1 MTWQLAIRAAAQPRL
16 LRASLCL
23 LILTAM
29 LSGAACTSLAK
40 EGLSGRTVSNV
51 LPATD
56 TPLGRLNQ
64 ALMAAHGSK
73 SGFKMVSVG
82 VQGLVARIDMIDAA
96 QRTLDVQSY
105 IFRNDKSGREVVKA
119 LIRAA
124 DRGVRVRVLVDD
136 GETISGDEKILSLS
150 AHAGLEVRIFNPLVY
165 RGHNRIRRAAEFLF
179 DKARVDYRMHDKLM
193 VADNAVGIIGGR
205 NIGDQYFQ
213 IDPQSQ
219 FGDDDVIVAGPVVP
233 QLSQVFDRFWNDPI
247 AVPAPAIDRGHTNGQ
262 ALDRYIAELA
272 QSSPAQH
279 TGEDDSLTDE
289 RPFQDLLSGKIML
302 HWAAA
307 KVIYDSPDK
316 KEVEKGK
323 LPGSLIYG
331 AITEQMKETA
341 TELLTV
347 TAYFIPSKDEL
358 SELKAAR
365 ERHVRVGVLTNSLKA
380 APSSEAHSGYMHY
393 RVRLLQEGVEL
404 YEVRALLGSA
414 RGSGQ
419 GQKISRHGNYA
430 LHAKLLIF
438 DRRRLFVG
446 SMNVDQRS
454 KHLNTEIGL
463 LIDSPELSAEV
474 ITRFDALTGPNN
486 SYRLSLQGNG
496 THPRLRWTTREGGT
510 TVNYDTEPADN
521 VWQRLKVRLLTWLPL
536 DREL

>member
-1 MTWQLAIRAAAQPRL
+1 
-16 LRASLCL
+16 
-23 LILTAM
+23 
-29 LSGAACTSLAK
+29 
-40 EGLSGRTVSNV
+40 
-51 LPATD
+51 
-56 TPLGRLNQ
+56 
-64 ALMAAHGSK
+64 MAAHGGK

-82 VQGLVARIDMIDAA
+82 VQGLRARIDMIDAA

-105 IFRNDKSGREVVKA
+105 IFRNDESGREVVKA
-119 LIRAA
+119 LLRAA

-136 GETISGDEKILSLS
+136 GETVSGDEKILSLS
-150 AHAGLEVRIFNPLVY
+150 ARAGFEVRIFNPLVY

-179 DKARVDYRMHDKLM
+179 DKARVDYRMHNKLM

-213 IDPQSQ
+213 IDPESQ

-233 QLSQVFDRFWNDPI
+233 QLSQVFDRFWNDPV
-247 AVPAPAIDRGHTNGQ
+247 AVPATAIDKGHTTAQ
-262 ALDRYIAELA
+262 ALDGYIAELS
-272 QSSPAQH
+272 QRSPVLH
-279 TGEDDSLTDE
+279 TGKDDSLPDE
-289 RPFQDLLSGKIML
+289 RPFQDLMDGKIML

-307 KVIYDSPDK
+307 TLIYDSPEK

-323 LPGSLIYG
+323 LPGRLIYR
-331 AITEQMKETA
+331 AITEQMKETT

-358 SELKAAR
+358 AELKAAR
-365 ERHVRVGVLTNSLKA
+365 ERGVRVGLLTNSLKA
-380 APSSEAHSGYMHY
+380 APSAEAHSGYMHY
-393 RVRLLQEGVEL
+393 RVPLLQQGVEL

-419 GQKISRHGNYA
+419 GRKMSRHGNYA

-474 ITRFDALTGPNN
+474 ITRFNALTDLDN
-486 SYRLSLQGNG
+486 SYRLSLQGNE
-496 THPRLRWTTREGGT
+496 THPRLRWTTREEGT
-510 TVNYDTEPADN
+510 TVDYDTEPADN
-521 VWQRLKVRLLTWLPL
+521 AWQRLKVRLLSSLPL